1 MNETTRDIGTNGGRS
16 ESTTSGLGSIR
27 QTTSASEIVR
37 DKVESARQPVAD
49 KMHAAADSMRDN
61 ADRIPGGETIRGAA
75 GSAADTLDTSAS
87 YIESHDSRDMTRE
100 AMDVV
105 RRYPG
110 WALLIAGALG
120 FVMGRALRKRT

>member
-16 ESTTSGLGSIR
+16 ESTPPGLGSIR

-61 ADRIPGGETIRGAA
+61 ADRIPGGEPIRAA
-75 GSAADTLDTSAS
+75 A
-87 YIESHDSRDMTRE
+87 
-100 AMDVV
+100 
-105 RRYPG
+105 RRRGGY
-110 WALLIAGALG
+110 
-120 FVMGRALRKRT
+120 T